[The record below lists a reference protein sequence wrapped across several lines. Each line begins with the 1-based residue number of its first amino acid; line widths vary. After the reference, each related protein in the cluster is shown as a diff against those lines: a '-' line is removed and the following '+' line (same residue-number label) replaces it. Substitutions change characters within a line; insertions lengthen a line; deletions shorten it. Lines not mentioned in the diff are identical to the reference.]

1 MSSEKDKYKLP
12 EWIGCPPKGTHL
24 DVTKGPKLIQKL
36 LIDEKG
42 YYYFGRN
49 PTDCDFVCEH
59 ASCSRVHALLLF
71 HKLIK
76 RVAIVDLESS
86 HGTFVNNIRISSLS
100 PVFLDPDQC
109 FHFGASTRRYF
120 LREKLINRDADNGE
134 DDVEIETGFS
144 ANQSELDTVTESN
157 TAQNRRIPLIPQ
169 TTDDARRKLRP
180 RPRLQF
186 NEEEEIINPEDVD
199 PLVGRFRN
207 MVRTAVI
214 PTSGRKREAVDDENE
229 LFDFYL
235 PSQQTKKTRKI
246 ASPATTTKSGDK
258 MFSIGSLSLN
268 AAPDLDLYSP
278 ILPPPKNSSA
288 VNTPAAKGKYGPLMP
303 SKDASKLLGFATPDS
318 EVCPK
323 KKYAKEA
330 WPLET
335 RPRSHSGVI

>member
-120 LREKLINRDADNGE
+120 LREK

-186 NEEEEIINPEDVD
+186 NEEEEIINPGFFVLQILIFLFKEDVD

-235 PSQQTKKTRKI
+235 PSQQTKKTRKVFFI
-246 ASPATTTKSGDK
+246 
-258 MFSIGSLSLN
+258 FYYL
-268 AAPDLDLYSP
+268 
-278 ILPPPKNSSA
+278 
-288 VNTPAAKGKYGPLMP
+288 KGGGKG
-303 SKDASKLLGFATPDS
+303 
-318 EVCPK
+318 
-323 KKYAKEA
+323 
-330 WPLET
+330 
-335 RPRSHSGVI
+335 

>member
-120 LREKLINRDADNGE
+120 LREK
-134 DDVEIETGFS
+134 
-144 ANQSELDTVTESN
+144 TVTESN

-235 PSQQTKKTRKI
+235 PSQQMKKTRKVFYFLL
-246 ASPATTTKSGDK
+246 SKS
-258 MFSIGSLSLN
+258 
-268 AAPDLDLYSP
+268 
-278 ILPPPKNSSA
+278 
-288 VNTPAAKGKYGPLMP
+288 
-303 SKDASKLLGFATPDS
+303 
-318 EVCPK
+318 
-323 KKYAKEA
+323 
-330 WPLET
+330 
-335 RPRSHSGVI
+335 